1 MFNTT
6 GICMVSNNW
15 TEFYKLLL
23 IPGERRGE
31 NKERFGKDE
40 LLLSAFLLDIA
51 KERGQENKKLASLY
65 G

>member
-15 TEFYKLLL
+15 TFINYCLYLEKVKTLAVISY
-23 IPGERRGE
+23 
-31 NKERFGKDE
+31 
-40 LLLSAFLLDIA
+40 IA
-51 KERGQENKKLASLY
+51 KERG